1 MKTTTKTKTQIKVIH
16 ETKIVG
22 RERARLTRIFEFN
35 EKKFKLVYD
44 LRNGVSDL
52 STYIMDLNGEFKV
65 VLNKY
70 DIGHEFKTRTQQGCH
85 GCNGITTS
93 YVSGL
98 NDKEIDIK
106 KAVKLTEEV
115 VIKIYS

>member
-1 MKTTTKTKTQIKVIH
+1 MKTTTKTKTPIKVLH
-16 ETKIVG
+16 ESKFVD
-22 RERARLTRIFEFN
+22 RDRARLTRIFEFN

-44 LRNGVSDL
+44 LRNGVSDV
-52 STYIMDLNGEFKV
+52 SVYVMDSHGDFKF

-70 DIGHEFKTRTQQGCH
+70 DIGYEFSVG
-85 GCNGITTS
+85 
-93 YVSGL
+93 YVSNP

-106 KAVKLTEEV
+106 KAVKLSEEV